1 MSKELLSTPNTLH
14 YTTLHCNFSLLDS
27 WDLGGAAHH
36 PHSRSRSGGDAAALR
51 ARAGRSQSCD
61 EDEQP
66 ALLPRLGSLR
76 KPKRSCILGC
86 MHAAAAPIDQ
96 LVATLLEPTSCS
108 AAAKLAG
115 LHFVFTLPT
124 CTHRSFLVF
133 VLPHMRR
140 RRINLSVNRSSLM
153 HPILAQA

>member
-76 KPKRSCILGC
+76 KPKRSCILGSSWL
-86 MHAAAAPIDQ
+86 HA
-96 LVATLLEPTSCS
+96 CRC
-108 AAAKLAG
+108 
-115 LHFVFTLPT
+115 
-124 CTHRSFLVF
+124 CTHRSAGCNFARTHL
-133 VLPHMRR
+133 LRR
-140 RRINLSVNRSSLM
+140 REACRPSFCLYTANMYTSILPSLSSCC
-153 HPILAQA
+153 HT